1 MRERHNFVTIAKPRQ
16 SIEGAV
22 MIKKSVLS
30 GALPLVLLAP
40 AATVLSC
47 ATSAPQQKDDATV
60 LAELKDRLNQTPPQ

>member
-1 MRERHNFVTIAKPRQ
+1 
-16 SIEGAV
+16 

-47 ATSAPQQKDDATV
+47 ATSAPQQKDDDTV